1 MAGPGGLRRRTPRE
15 LGRRPINASLGQD
28 FADNLAAKHR
38 FLRSSALSPI
48 YLLELA
54 SQQAQ
59 WLSARQ
65 RTTATNI
72 ANANTP
78 GFVSM
83 DVQPFSDVLDKT
95 QITMV
100 ATNSA
105 DILPE
110 GNDFT
115 ATRPATTDSWE
126 TTYSGNSVS
135 LEQEMM
141 KEGEIN
147 RSFTLNA
154 NIKRAFHQMLMLS
167 VK

>member
-1 MAGPGGLRRRTPRE
+1 M
-15 LGRRPINASLGQD
+15 
-28 FADNLAAKHR
+28 
-38 FLRSSALSPI
+38 SPI

-65 RTTATNI
+65 RITAANI

-78 GFVSM
+78 EYKAM
-83 DVQPFSDVLDKT
+83 DIQPFAEVLDKT
-95 QITMV
+95 QFTML

-105 DILPE
+105 HMLPE
-110 GNDFT
+110 SDGAGAV
-115 ATRPATTDSWE
+115 ATRPEETDTWE

-141 KEGEIN
+141 KEGDIN
-147 RSFTLNA
+147 RSFTLNT
-154 NIKRAFHQMLMLS
+154 NIKRAFHEMLMLS

>member
-1 MAGPGGLRRRTPRE
+1 M
-15 LGRRPINASLGQD
+15 SQ
-28 FADNLAAKHR
+28 
-38 FLRSSALSPI
+38 I

-54 SQQAQ
+54 SQQSQ

-65 RTTATNI
+65 RVTATNI

-78 GFVSM
+78 GFTGM
-83 DVQPFSDVLDKT
+83 DIQPFTDVLDKT
-95 QITMV
+95 RITMA

-105 DILPE
+105 HMLPE

-115 ATRPATTDSWE
+115 AARAKAADSWE

-141 KEGEIN
+141 KEGDIN
-147 RSFTLNA
+147 RNFTLNA
-154 NIKRAFHQMLMLS
+154 NITRAFHQMLMLS

>member
-1 MAGPGGLRRRTPRE
+1 M
-15 LGRRPINASLGQD
+15 
-28 FADNLAAKHR
+28 
-38 FLRSSALSPI
+38 SPI

-65 RTTATNI
+65 RIAAANI

-78 GFVSM
+78 EYKAI
-83 DVQPFSDVLDKT
+83 DIQPFADVLDKT
-95 QITMV
+95 QFTMA

-105 DILPE
+105 HLLPE
-110 GNDFT
+110 SDSAV
-115 ATRPATTDSWE
+115 ATRPEEADTWE

-147 RSFTLNA
+147 RSFTLNT

>member
-1 MAGPGGLRRRTPRE
+1 M
-15 LGRRPINASLGQD
+15 
-28 FADNLAAKHR
+28 
-38 FLRSSALSPI
+38 SPI

-65 RTTATNI
+65 KITATNI
-72 ANANTP
+72 ASANTP
-78 GFVSM
+78 EYKAM
-83 DVQPFSDVLDKT
+83 DIQPFADVLNNT
-95 QITMV
+95 QFAMA
-100 ATNSA
+100 ATNGA
-105 DILPE
+105 HMLPE

-115 ATRPATTDSWE
+115 ATRPAAVDTWE
-126 TTYSGNSVS
+126 TSYSGNSVS

>member
-1 MAGPGGLRRRTPRE
+1 
-15 LGRRPINASLGQD
+15 
-28 FADNLAAKHR
+28 
-38 FLRSSALSPI
+38 LSGI
-48 YLLELA
+48 YLLQLA

-65 RTTATNI
+65 KTTAGNI

-78 GFVSM
+78 GYTAM
-83 DVQPFSDVLDKT
+83 DVQPFTDVLDKT
-95 QITMV
+95 QIAMV

-105 DILPE
+105 HLVPE
-110 GNDFT
+110 GNDYT
-115 ATRPATTDSWE
+115 AARAATTDSWE
-126 TTYSGNSVS
+126 TVYSGNSVS

-141 KEGEIN
+141 KEGDIN

-167 VK
+167 AK

>member
-1 MAGPGGLRRRTPRE
+1 
-15 LGRRPINASLGQD
+15 
-28 FADNLAAKHR
+28 
-38 FLRSSALSPI
+38 LSPI

-65 RTTATNI
+65 RITAANI

-78 GFVSM
+78 EYKAM
-83 DVQPFSDVLDKT
+83 DIQPFADVLDKT
-95 QITMV
+95 QFTMV

-105 DILPE
+105 HMLPDSDSS
-110 GNDFT
+110 GAV
-115 ATRPATTDSWE
+115 ATRPEEADTWE

-141 KEGEIN
+141 KEGDIN

>member
-1 MAGPGGLRRRTPRE
+1 M
-15 LGRRPINASLGQD
+15 
-28 FADNLAAKHR
+28 
-38 FLRSSALSPI
+38 SPI

-65 RTTATNI
+65 KITAANI

-78 GFVSM
+78 EYKAM
-83 DVQPFSDVLDKT
+83 DIQPFADVLNKT
-95 QITMV
+95 QFTMV

-105 DILPE
+105 HMLPE
-110 GNDFT
+110 NDSAV
-115 ATRPATTDSWE
+115 ATRAEATDTWE

-141 KEGEIN
+141 KEGDIN
-147 RSFTLNA
+147 RTFTINA

>member
-1 MAGPGGLRRRTPRE
+1 MSG
-15 LGRRPINASLGQD
+15 
-28 FADNLAAKHR
+28 
-38 FLRSSALSPI
+38 I

-54 SQQAQ
+54 SQQSQ

-65 RTTATNI
+65 KITATNI

-78 GFVSM
+78 AYTAM
-83 DVQPFSDVLDKT
+83 DIQPFSDVLDKT

-105 DILPE
+105 HMLPE

-115 ATRPATTDSWE
+115 ATRPATTDTWE

-141 KEGEIN
+141 KEGDIN
-147 RSFTLNA
+147 RTFTLNA
-154 NIKRAFHQMLMLS
+154 NIKRAFHQMLMLA
-167 VK
+167 VKP

>member
-1 MAGPGGLRRRTPRE
+1 M
-15 LGRRPINASLGQD
+15 Q
-28 FADNLAAKHR
+28 
-38 FLRSSALSPI
+38 
-48 YLLELA
+48 LA

-65 RTTATNI
+65 RTTAANI

-78 GFVSM
+78 GYISM
-83 DVQPFSDVLDKT
+83 DVQPFTDVLDKT
-95 QITMV
+95 QITM
-100 ATNSA
+100 ASTNGA
-105 DILPE
+105 HLLPE

-115 ATRPATTDSWE
+115 ATRTAAADSWE
-126 TTYSGNSVS
+126 TTFSGNSVS

-141 KEGEIN
+141 KEGDIN

>member
-1 MAGPGGLRRRTPRE
+1 VSG
-15 LGRRPINASLGQD
+15 
-28 FADNLAAKHR
+28 
-38 FLRSSALSPI
+38 I
-48 YLLELA
+48 YLLQLA

-65 RTTATNI
+65 KTTASNI

-78 GFVSM
+78 GYTAM
-83 DVQPFSDVLDKT
+83 DIQPFSDVLDKT

-105 DILPE
+105 HLVPE
-110 GNDFT
+110 GNDYT
-115 ATRPATTDSWE
+115 AARAATTDSWE
-126 TTYSGNSVS
+126 TVYSGNSVS

-141 KEGEIN
+141 KEGDIN

-167 VK
+167 AK

>member
-1 MAGPGGLRRRTPRE
+1 M
-15 LGRRPINASLGQD
+15 
-28 FADNLAAKHR
+28 
-38 FLRSSALSPI
+38 SPI

-72 ANANTP
+72 ANVNTP
-78 GFVSM
+78 GYTAM
-83 DVQPFSDVLDKT
+83 DVQPFTDVLDKT

-100 ATNSA
+100 ATNNA
-105 DILPE
+105 HMLPE

-115 ATRPATTDSWE
+115 ATRTSESDSWE

-141 KEGEIN
+141 KEGDIN
-147 RSFTLNA
+147 RTYTLNA

>member
-1 MAGPGGLRRRTPRE
+1 M
-15 LGRRPINASLGQD
+15 
-28 FADNLAAKHR
+28 
-38 FLRSSALSPI
+38 SPI

-54 SQQAQ
+54 SQQSQ

-65 RTTATNI
+65 RITATNI

-78 GFVSM
+78 EYKAA
-83 DVQPFSDVLDKT
+83 DIQPFADVLDKT
-95 QITMV
+95 QFTMV

-105 DILPE
+105 HMLPE
-110 GNDFT
+110 NDT
-115 ATRPATTDSWE
+115 AVATRPEAVDTWE

-141 KEGEIN
+141 KEGDIN

>member
-1 MAGPGGLRRRTPRE
+1 M
-15 LGRRPINASLGQD
+15 
-28 FADNLAAKHR
+28 
-38 FLRSSALSPI
+38 SPI

-59 WLSARQ
+59 WLTARQ
-65 RTTATNI
+65 RITATNI

-78 GFVSM
+78 DYKAM
-83 DVQPFSDVLDKT
+83 DIQPFADVLDHT
-95 QITMV
+95 QFVMA

-105 DILPE
+105 HMLPQ

-115 ATRPATTDSWE
+115 ATRPEAVDTWE
-126 TTYSGNSVS
+126 TSYSGNSVS

-141 KEGEIN
+141 KEGDIN
-147 RSFTLNA
+147 RSFTLNS

-167 VK
+167 AK

>member
-1 MAGPGGLRRRTPRE
+1 
-15 LGRRPINASLGQD
+15 
-28 FADNLAAKHR
+28 
-38 FLRSSALSPI
+38 LSGI
-48 YLLELA
+48 YLLQLA

-65 RTTATNI
+65 KTTASNI

-78 GFVSM
+78 GYTAM
-83 DVQPFSDVLDKT
+83 DIQPFSDVMDKT

-105 DILPE
+105 HLVPE
-110 GNDFT
+110 GNDYT
-115 ATRPATTDSWE
+115 AARAAATDSWE
-126 TTYSGNSVS
+126 TVYSGNSVS

-141 KEGEIN
+141 KEGDIN

-167 VK
+167 AK

>member
-1 MAGPGGLRRRTPRE
+1 M
-15 LGRRPINASLGQD
+15 S
-28 FADNLAAKHR
+28 DNLWTSSGS
-38 FLRSSALSPI
+38 RSSVLSAI

-54 SQQAQ
+54 SQQTQ

-65 RTTATNI
+65 RLTAANI

-78 GFVSM
+78 GFTSM
-83 DVQPFSDVLDKT
+83 DLQPFTDVLNKT
-95 QITMV
+95 RIDMV
-100 ATNSA
+100 STNSLHM
-105 DILPE
+105 LPE
-110 GNDFT
+110 DNGAP
-115 ATRPATTDSWE
+115 ATRSSPADTWE

-141 KEGEIN
+141 KEGDIN
-147 RSFTLNA
+147 RTFTLNA